1 MIEIIRQYGD
11 FACGDPDDL
20 QAVAQEW
27 VDAGFTPAEADR
39 WLEAR
44 CFCASTARA
53 LSRAG
58 VTPEEAG
65 EETTAPCGSYQDTLG
80 YLAANGDMA
89 LASAL
94 ARLRDARGGDPGSP
108 WDEDRWDEDR

>member
-39 WLEAR
+39 WLDAR

-53 LSRAG
+53 LARAG
-58 VTPEEAG
+58 FAPEEAG
-65 EETTAPCGSYQDTLG
+65 EEATAPCGSYQDTIG
-80 YLAANGDMA
+80 YLVSNGDLS
-89 LASAL
+89 LARAL
-94 ARLRDARGGDPGSP
+94 ARLQAEREGDQGSP
-108 WDEDRWDEDR
+108 WDEDRWDEVG

>member
-39 WLEAR
+39 WLDAR

-53 LSRAG
+53 LARAG
-58 VTPEEAG
+58 FAPEEAG
-65 EETTAPCGSYQDTLG
+65 EETTAPCGSYQDTIG

-89 LASAL
+89 LTSAL
-94 ARLRDARGGDPGSP
+94 ARLQDAREEDPGSP